1 MCNHPQISWVGT
13 ADGIRCGLCGALVD
27 PAAPAP
33 SGSVPKQPKI
43 GRPAA
48 EKAEPDPE
56 PVEEK
61 TKKAPK
67 KGGRK

>member
-13 ADGIRCGLCGALVD
+13 ADGIHCGLCGALVD
-27 PAAPAP
+27 PAA
-33 SGSVPKQPKI
+33 SVPLGRIAPKQERGPK
-43 GRPAA
+43 P
-48 EKAEPDPE
+48 ETEPEPE

>member
-13 ADGIRCGLCGALVD
+13 ADGIHCGFCGALVD
-27 PAAPAP
+27 PAASVP
-33 SGSVPKQPKI
+33 SGRIAPKQERGPK
-43 GRPAA
+43 P
-48 EKAEPDPE
+48 EPE